1 MKDAFFVVL
10 KFLFAILIF
19 PLVVASTIAFQNELV
34 KFEPALQDAL
44 SLGLFSYIIL
54 KFFVYDFSAVYTFGQ
69 SIVTAAFQFLK
80 PLVNAAPYVLPVYS
94 MIVLA
99 AYAVVAWMGDLDT
112 WRSVFLFLFSFTFSM
127 HIILT
132 AQDLY
137 NKDSSAGKP
146 TYFFGM
152 SLVYILD
159 VFLMA
164 LLASLVLPG
173 FSFPTFFHDLT
184 KASGDIYQVVLGQL
198 FKV

>member
-1 MKDAFFVVL
+1 MVL
-10 KFLFAILIF
+10 KFLFAVLIL
-19 PLVVASTIAFQNELV
+19 PLVIASTFAFQNELV
-34 KFEPALQDAL
+34 KFEPALRDAL
-44 SLGLFSYIIL
+44 SWGMFSYIIL
-54 KFFVYDFSAVYTFGQ
+54 KFFVYDFGVVYTFGQ
-69 SIVTAAFQFLK
+69 RLVTAAFQFLK
-80 PLVNAAPYVLPVYS
+80 PLVNAAPYVFPVYS
-94 MIVLA
+94 MLVLA
-99 AYAVVAWMGDLDT
+99 VYAVMSWMGGLDT
-112 WRSVFLFLFSFTFSM
+112 WRTVFLFLFSFTFSM

-173 FSFPTFFHDLT
+173 FSFPTFFNDLT
-184 KASGDIYQVVLGQL
+184 GASGNIYKVVIGQL
-198 FKV
+198 FKA

>member
-1 MKDAFFVVL
+1 MKDIFLVIL
-10 KFLFAILIF
+10 KFLFAILIL
-19 PLVVASTIAFQNELV
+19 PLVVASTVAFQNELV
-34 KFEPALQDAL
+34 KFEPTLRDAL

-54 KFFVYDFSAVYTFGQ
+54 KFFVYDFEAVYTFGQ

-80 PLVNAAPYVLPVYS
+80 PLVNVAPYVFPVYS
-94 MIVLA
+94 IIVLMV
-99 AYAVVAWMGDLDT
+99 YAVVSWMGNLDA
-112 WRSVFLFLFSFTFSM
+112 WRNIFLFLFSFTFSM

-184 KASGDIYQVVLGQL
+184 SAAGDIYMMVLGQL
-198 FKV
+198 FKA

>member
-10 KFLFAILIF
+10 KFLFAVLIL
-19 PLVVASTIAFQNELV
+19 PLVIASTFAFQNELV
-34 KFEPALQDAL
+34 KFEPALRDAL
-44 SLGLFSYIIL
+44 SWGMFSYIIL
-54 KFFVYDFSAVYTFGQ
+54 KFFVYDFGIVYAFGQ
-69 SIVTAAFQFLK
+69 RLVTAAFQFLK
-80 PLVNAAPYVLPVYS
+80 PLVNAAPYVFPVYS
-94 MIVLA
+94 MLVLA
-99 AYAVVAWMGDLDT
+99 VYAVMSWMGGLDT
-112 WRSVFLFLFSFTFSM
+112 WRTVFLFLFSFTFSM

-173 FSFPTFFHDLT
+173 FSFPTFFNDLT
-184 KASGDIYQVVLGQL
+184 GASGNIYKVVIGQL
-198 FKV
+198 FKA

>member
-10 KFLFAILIF
+10 KFLFAVLIL
-19 PLVVASTIAFQNELV
+19 PLVIASTFAFQNELV
-34 KFEPALQDAL
+34 KFEPALRDAL
-44 SLGLFSYIIL
+44 SWGMFSYIIL
-54 KFFVYDFSAVYTFGQ
+54 KFFVYDFGVVYTFGQ
-69 SIVTAAFQFLK
+69 RLVTAAFQFLK
-80 PLVNAAPYVLPVYS
+80 PLVNAAPYVFPVYS
-94 MIVLA
+94 MLVLA
-99 AYAVVAWMGDLDT
+99 VYAVMSWMGGLDT
-112 WRSVFLFLFSFTFSM
+112 WRTVFLFLFSFTFSM

-173 FSFPTFFHDLT
+173 FSFPTFFNDLT
-184 KASGDIYQVVLGQL
+184 GASGNIYKVVIGQL
-198 FKV
+198 FKA

>member
-10 KFLFAILIF
+10 KFLFAVLIL
-19 PLVVASTIAFQNELV
+19 PLVIASTFAFQNELV
-34 KFEPALQDAL
+34 KFEPALRDAL
-44 SLGLFSYIIL
+44 SWGMFSYIIL
-54 KFFVYDFSAVYTFGQ
+54 KFFVYDFGVVYTFGQ
-69 SIVTAAFQFLK
+69 RLVTAAFQFLK
-80 PLVNAAPYVLPVYS
+80 PLVNAAPYVFPVYS

-99 AYAVVAWMGDLDT
+99 AYAVVSWMGNLDA
-112 WRSVFLFLFSFTFSM
+112 WRTVFLFLFAFTFSM

-173 FSFPTFFHDLT
+173 FSFPTFFNDLT
-184 KASGDIYQVVLGQL
+184 GASGNIYKVVIGQL
-198 FKV
+198 FKA